1 MLIHEKRIEK
11 PSIHKTM
18 EGYIIE
24 RLRQHWSR
32 WNCNRNKDKLFEVFE
47 IGYWS
52 DKICDSSAI
61 SDDFSRSIVITLP
74 KKPSVNECEFQ
85 QSTWWAT

>member
-1 MLIHEKRIEK
+1 MLIHDKKIEK

-18 EGYIIE
+18 EGHIIQKGYDSTDQDE
-24 RLRQHWSR
+24 TVIEIKTNLE
-32 WNCNRNKDKLFEVFE
+32 DFE
-47 IGYWS
+47 IVYWS
-52 DKICDSSAI
+52 DKICDSSTI

-74 KKPSVNECEFQ
+74 KEPSVNECEFQ